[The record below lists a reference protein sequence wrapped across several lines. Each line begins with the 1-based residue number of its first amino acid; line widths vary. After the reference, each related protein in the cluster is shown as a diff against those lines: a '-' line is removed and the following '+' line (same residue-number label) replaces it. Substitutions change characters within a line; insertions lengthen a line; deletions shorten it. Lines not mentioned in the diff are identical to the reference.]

1 MTTYTYKTLE
11 GINWNKIP
19 DIVDKL
25 TYDKL
30 IQQFWI
36 PERMPVANDL
46 QDWRKLSQ
54 EEKTLYNKVFG
65 GLTLLDT
72 LQSEEGAMVFMD
84 DVRSKHEHAIYT
96 NVVFMECYDESAKL
110 LTQDR
115 GWIPISEITT
125 DDVVLQYNKDGSSSF
140 AKVLNTSSHIPKEMY
155 HFEGSGYDLKVS
167 GGHRMVYLEKEKKNN
182 HSPEIWHLNE
192 STAKEYFSLPKTYF
206 RKNILTPNNHISE
219 NRSELTWID
228 RFIIATQADGSIHRR
243 DFDYPNKKD
252 AIIKFSF
259 SKERKISRLKHIVDM
274 AGLEMKEVAPRLD
287 KKYPR
292 RKVERNFSVKID
304 KALLRGFSFDK
315 SFIDYFDFSKFNEE
329 MSREF
334 IEELK
339 EWDSYNDTV
348 NDAIVYYTSNESN
361 SMFVQS
367 VATLASYNF
376 RPSLRKD
383 ERKSTYKDSHVVRI
397 SRSETNK
404 LATFRSGKK
413 SVIEEPT
420 RVYGVEVPS
429 SYLVVLTPRGTIVS
443 GNCVHA
449 KSYSTIFSTLCSPSE
464 IDEIFEWVSTNKY
477 LQYKGNRINEVYQ
490 TMPMIYKKAASV
502 MLESFLFYS
511 GFYTP
516 LRYMGMGKMVN
527 AGEIIQLIN

>member
-96 NVVFMECYDESAKL
+96 NVVFMEA
-110 LTQDR
+110 
-115 GWIPISEITT
+115 
-125 DDVVLQYNKDGSSSF
+125 V
-140 AKVLNTSSHIPKEMY
+140 
-155 HFEGSGYDLKVS
+155 
-167 GGHRMVYLEKEKKNN
+167 
-182 HSPEIWHLNE
+182 HS
-192 STAKEYFSLPKTYF
+192 
-206 RKNILTPNNHISE
+206 
-219 NRSELTWID
+219 
-228 RFIIATQADGSIHRR
+228 
-243 DFDYPNKKD
+243 
-252 AIIKFSF
+252 
-259 SKERKISRLKHIVDM
+259 
-274 AGLEMKEVAPRLD
+274 
-287 KKYPR
+287 
-292 RKVERNFSVKID
+292 
-304 KALLRGFSFDK
+304 
-315 SFIDYFDFSKFNEE
+315 
-329 MSREF
+329 
-334 IEELK
+334 
-339 EWDSYNDTV
+339 
-348 NDAIVYYTSNESN
+348 
-361 SMFVQS
+361 
-367 VATLASYNF
+367 
-376 RPSLRKD
+376 
-383 ERKSTYKDSHVVRI
+383 
-397 SRSETNK
+397 
-404 LATFRSGKK
+404 
-413 SVIEEPT
+413 
-420 RVYGVEVPS
+420 
-429 SYLVVLTPRGTIVS
+429 
-443 GNCVHA
+443 